1 MDTVLSSLEP
11 GLFEQE
17 TFCYIFFFFLS
28 WLPFLLSI
36 CVFLTL
42 QVHSSVKLICLLS
55 YLRGSYQT
63 FAVDYLPPIRN
74 LQVYEGGNWAQL
86 CFKQQ
91 IRFTCCRCREG
102 KWEHLG
108 VAGPGKDT

>member
-1 MDTVLSSLEP
+1 MWVSSEKVEVVGGIFCVLSVWLMYTVLSSLEP
-11 GLFEQE
+11 GLFVQE
-17 TFCYIFFFFLS
+17 TFLLQRQLFFFLS

-74 LQVYEGGNWAQL
+74 LQVYEGGSWA
-86 CFKQQ
+86 
-91 IRFTCCRCREG
+91 
-102 KWEHLG
+102 
-108 VAGPGKDT
+108 

>member
-1 MDTVLSSLEP
+1 MWVSSEKVEVVGVIFCVLSVWLMYTVLSSLEP
-11 GLFEQE
+11 GLFVQE
-17 TFCYIFFFFLS
+17 TFCYRGSYFFFFLS

-74 LQVYEGGNWAQL
+74 LQVYEGGSWA
-86 CFKQQ
+86 
-91 IRFTCCRCREG
+91 
-102 KWEHLG
+102 
-108 VAGPGKDT
+108 